1 MINMFDYDYEYECDC
16 EKEKEK
22 EFEKEREI
30 EDKKKTM
37 CNCRLFKTSLHFVIK
52 TSLLAL
58 SAFGIVI
65 ILKKISSFDGGPDL

>member
-16 EKEKEK
+16 
-22 EFEKEREI
+22 EKEREI

-58 SAFGIVI
+58 SALGIVI

>member
-1 MINMFDYDYEYECDC
+1 MFDYDYEYECDC
-16 EKEKEK
+16 
-22 EFEKEREI
+22 EKEREI

>member
-16 EKEKEK
+16 
-22 EFEKEREI
+22 EKEREI